1 MVTITTDTI
10 NKFIQ
15 SKGGS
20 ISIQELVNFLSGAD
34 SVITGV
40 PQSTPLP
47 DPECQGTNY
56 ISINDAP
63 PNDPELFDKFLRV
76 TRKDE
81 NGELSKE
88 LFDKRCAENGV
99 RFEFLK
105 TSIVLSTGARMTG
118 KLTSV
123 KDGKYIYI
131 RDWWVVHNVPPKHSK
146 AKTTIK
152 SIK

>member
-34 SVITGV
+34 SVITGI
-40 PQSTPLP
+40 PKNAPLP
-47 DPECQGTNY
+47 RPECQGTKY

-63 PNDPELFDKFLRV
+63 TDPELFDKFLRI
-76 TRKDE
+76 TRRDE

-99 RFEFLK
+99 RFEFLD
-105 TSIVLSTGARMTG
+105 THIVLSTGATMTG

-131 RDWWVVHNVPPKHSK
+131 RDWWVAHNVPSKHSRT
-146 AKTTIK
+146 KTTIK
-152 SIK
+152 KSKK